1 MTEESKMMICKAE
14 HVQKMMGGN
23 IIIDDLNIEVKEGDR
38 IGIVGRNGSGK
49 TTLLKLIARV
59 EKVDQGSIMYK
70 KGVKIGYLAQIPQF
84 DHDMTGYEVLEGAVE
99 DILSI
104 QKELQQYEKQMETS
118 SPDTL
123 EKIMTVY
130 GQLQEQFIQL
140 DGYNISASI
149 NKIIQG
155 LQLQNFVQQPFMSL
169 SGGEQTKLMLGKL
182 LLSAPDLLLL
192 DEPTNHLDVHAIDWI
207 ENYLNNYKG
216 AVVIVSHDRY
226 FLDKV
231 AKSIADM
238 EDGELHMY
246 TGNYSNFLIEKEA
259 GMLREFQQYEEQQK
273 KIKKMREAIK
283 RLRQWANEAN
293 PPSAGLHKQAR
304 NMERALERLVKI
316 QKPNLNPKKI
326 GLAFET
332 NERSGKDVLILDNVS
347 KGFDQPLFE
356 NVDLQLQWK
365 QRMAIV
371 GGNGTGKSTLF
382 RMILGEMPPDSGA
395 CKIGSNVKIGYLS
408 QKFEFKNPQKKLI
421 DTFRDEIS
429 VTEGE
434 ARSILAKFLFYGFD
448 VFKKVSDL
456 SGGERMRLR
465 LAQFMHQDIN
475 FLLLDEPTNHLDI
488 ESREVLEEALIEF
501 EGTILAISHD
511 RYFLNKIFDATA
523 WLENNTIEVFTGPF
537 DWANEK
543 KKEQIEV
550 ATEIFPV
557 IKQETKRSEE
567 PVDIIE
573 FEVEIS
579 NLEAEIEAIK
589 EMVREEENWERYE
602 SLLDQQNAM
611 EVQLEKLLEQW
622 IDA

>member
-1 MTEESKMMICKAE
+1 MMICKAE

-192 DEPTNHLDVHAIDWI
+192 DEPTNHLDVHAIDWL

-429 VTEGE
+429 VTERE

-448 VFKKVSDL
+448 VFKKISDL

-511 RYFLNKIFDATA
+511 RYFLNKIFDVTA

>member
-316 QKPNLNPKKI
+316 QRPNLNPKKI

-347 KGFDQPLFE
+347 KGFDQLLFE

-429 VTEGE
+429 VTERE

-511 RYFLNKIFDATA
+511 RYFLNKIFDVTA

>member
-429 VTEGE
+429 VTERE

-511 RYFLNKIFDATA
+511 RYFLNKIFDVTA

>member
-192 DEPTNHLDVHAIDWI
+192 DEPTNHLDVHAIDWL

-316 QKPNLNPKKI
+316 QRPNLNPKKI

-347 KGFDQPLFE
+347 KGFDQLLFE

-429 VTEGE
+429 VTERE

-511 RYFLNKIFDATA
+511 RYFLNKIFDVTA